1 MVTAVTTEPCFVYV
15 TLFLLTIVTLIVD
28 MSNVQVRCTLYPQPG
43 AGHGAGPSG
52 QGGAHGQR
60 RVQLCV
66 VELVN
71 TSSLT
76 TYLSTQTIHKL
87 HYLMCILMQ
96 V

>member
-1 MVTAVTTEPCFVYV
+1 MVTAVITEPCFVYV
-15 TLFLLTIVTLIVD
+15 TLFLLTIVALIAD
-28 MSNVQVRCTLYPQPG
+28 MREVQVRLRLYPKPAPCQ
-43 AGHGAGPSG
+43 GAGPSG

-76 TYLSTQTIHKL
+76 TYLSIQTIHKL
-87 HYLMCILMQ
+87 HYLMWILMQ

>member
-1 MVTAVTTEPCFVYV
+1 MVTAVITEPCSIYV
-15 TLFLLTIVTLIVD
+15 TLLFLTIVTLIAD
-28 MSNVQVRCTLYPQPG
+28 MSNVRVRCTLYPQPG
-43 AGHGAGPSG
+43 AGQGAGPSG

-60 RVQLCV
+60 RVQLCM

-71 TSSLT
+71 PLSLT

-87 HYLMCILMQ
+87 HYLMWILMQ